1 VGREKDVGRSNN
13 NGGHSGDPLGAKA
26 EDPQVLWEEYEYRHS
41 SVWKVIVQITTAVV
55 VLSVVPYVANETI
68 VEHLQVWILAA
79 PGLAFVL
86 ALFAVLVIN
95 NELDVLDKIRREHRK
110 QHREILGICYD
121 TDRCDDTDRALRDQV
136 QRDRCEQLE
145 AELEAEREANR
156 EHRRIIAV
164 LTNRK
169 AEIEAPASQGQPKVT
184 GVFRRLVKDYLLVLR
199 LLRRWKFRGFV
210 NVYLLVLSV
219 LSFVNGVICA
229 ILWVPYF

>member
-13 NGGHSGDPLGAKA
+13 NGDHSGDPLRAKA

-41 SVWKVIVQITTAVV
+41 LVWKVIVQITTGVV

-68 VEHLQVWILAA
+68 VERLQVGVLAA
-79 PGLAFVL
+79 PALAFVL

-95 NELDVLDKIRREHRK
+95 NELDILDTIRREHRK

-121 TDRCDDTDRALRDQV
+121 TDRGDGTDR
-136 QRDRCEQLE
+136 
-145 AELEAEREANR
+145 
-156 EHRRIIAV
+156 
-164 LTNRK
+164 
-169 AEIEAPASQGQPKVT
+169 S
-184 GVFRRLVKDYLLVLR
+184 VFRRWVKAYLL
-199 LLRRWKFRGFV
+199 LLQRAHFRGFV
-210 NVYLLVLSV
+210 NVYLLVLSM

>member
-1 VGREKDVGRSNN
+1 VGRSNN

-55 VLSVVPYVANETI
+55 VLSVVPYVANTLI
-68 VEHLQVWILAA
+68 VEYLQWWILAA

-86 ALFAVLVIN
+86 ALFAMLVIN

-121 TDRCDDTDRALRDQV
+121 TDRGDDTDRALRDQV

-145 AELEAEREANR
+145 AEREANR
-156 EHRRIIAV
+156 
-164 LTNRK
+164 
-169 AEIEAPASQGQPKVT
+169 
-184 GVFRRLVKDYLLVLR
+184 VLR

-210 NVYLLVLSV
+210 NVYLLVLSG

>member
-1 VGREKDVGRSNN
+1 VGRSNN

-68 VEHLQVWILAA
+68 VERLRWGILAA
-79 PGLAFVL
+79 PLLALVL

-121 TDRCDDTDRALRDQV
+121 TDRGDDTDRALRNQV
-136 QRDRCEQLE
+136 
-145 AELEAEREANR
+145 
-156 EHRRIIAV
+156 
-164 LTNRK
+164 
-169 AEIEAPASQGQPKVT
+169 QPKVP
-184 GVFRRLVKDYLLVLR
+184 GVFRRLVKVYFPVLR

-210 NVYLLVLSV
+210 NVYLLVLSG
-219 LSFVNGVICA
+219 LSFVNVVLCA
-229 ILWVPYF
+229 ILWVPNF